1 MREVKKLNGVRGVAR
16 TRNETPLSLRG
27 PEAYPPLPTNAR
39 DYNHGN
45 VVPALVL
52 AAGQS
57 SRMGRPKALLPCGP
71 GQESFVE
78 RIVSRLRLGG
88 AADVLVVGRPGDR
101 PLREALERMPLPPR
115 FVENPDP
122 ERGQLS
128 SLLAGLD
135 VADRPGVRGVLVL
148 PVDMPDVRADTIA
161 AVCAAFTATG
171 APIVRASRGGRHGHP
186 VIFGRRLFDDLR
198 HADPSAGAKAVLR
211 AHEAEIIDVEVDDPG
226 ALVDFDLPED
236 YERRFGGKP
245 SSAFES

>member
-1 MREVKKLNGVRGVAR
+1 MREVKKLRGVRGVAR
-16 TRNETPLSLRG
+16 TRSDTPWQLFR

-39 DYNHGN
+39 RYNHRI

-78 RIVSRLRLGG
+78 RVVFRLRLGG

-148 PVDMPDVRADTIA
+148 PVDMPDVRAD
-161 AVCAAFTATG
+161 ATG

-186 VIFGRRLFDDLR
+186 VIFGRRMFDDLR
-198 HADPSAGAKAVLR
+198 RADPSMGAKAVLR

-226 ALVDFDLPED
+226 ALVDFDRPED

-245 SSAFES
+245 